1 MGCLPG
7 HLISH
12 HYWEGACP
20 GPPRTARCPQP
31 PSQGDTEA
39 RRVQPGRPSAGPS
52 GAGRSRSA
60 HAHGHTQREPW
71 TLPCTIKHHEP
82 SCPQPLKLPGA
93 LGQRDPYTG
102 LDGGRVA
109 WQPTRGPSG
118 TPPAS
123 QEGEQSGPG
132 AQRRRAEEGGPQRS
146 VLLGKPWACEPRP
159 CPPGLVNHAPPHTHC
174 TLLLQRGPH
183 SRTDGAG
190 LLSHLPLPGLLE
202 CSSAPSDPV
211 ASGRACSAVLVKTP
225 QPLASASLRHRT
237 GTSTRLQRGFASR
250 GDAVAIRGGDG
261 RGTKVRAGS

>member
-1 MGCLPG
+1 MGQ
-7 HLISH
+7 
-12 HYWEGACP
+12 E
-20 GPPRTARCPQP
+20 
-31 PSQGDTEA
+31 
-39 RRVQPGRPSAGPS
+39 PS
-52 GAGRSRSA
+52 GG
-60 HAHGHTQREPW
+60 
-71 TLPCTIKHHEP
+71 
-82 SCPQPLKLPGA
+82 
-93 LGQRDPYTG
+93 GQRKGG
-102 LDGGRVA
+102 L
-109 WQPTRGPSG
+109 RGQCCLES
-118 TPPAS
+118 
-123 QEGEQSGPG
+123 
-132 AQRRRAEEGGPQRS
+132 
-146 VLLGKPWACEPRP
+146 
-159 CPPGLVNHAPPHTHC
+159 PGLVNHSPAPLGLSTTPPHTHC

>member
-60 HAHGHTQREPW
+60 HACGHTQREPW
-71 TLPCTIKHHEP
+71 TLPCTINHHKP

-159 CPPGLVNHAPPHTHC
+159 CPPGLVNHAPPHTH
-174 TLLLQRGPH
+174 T
-183 SRTDGAG
+183 
-190 LLSHLPLPGLLE
+190 
-202 CSSAPSDPV
+202 APSSCREALTAARMEP
-211 ASGRACSAVLVKTP
+211 GCSATCLSRVSWSVRRPPVTP
-225 QPLASASLRHRT
+225 WPQ
-237 GTSTRLQRGFASR
+237 
-250 GDAVAIRGGDG
+250 GGH
-261 RGTKVRAGS
+261 ALLC

>member
-1 MGCLPG
+1 MGSCNGRLPPAPQLLQVERTVSSSFFHFFSINSETRGFSQQRQCLWRAMGCLPG

-60 HAHGHTQREPW
+60 HACGHTQREPW
-71 TLPCTIKHHEP
+71 TLPCTINHHKP

-109 WQPTRGPSG
+109 WQPTQGPSG

-159 CPPGLVNHAPPHTHC
+159 CPPGLVNHAPPTHTLHPPPAERPS
-174 TLLLQRGPH
+174 QPHGWSRAAQPPASPGSPGVFVGP
-183 SRTDGAG
+183 
-190 LLSHLPLPGLLE
+190 
-202 CSSAPSDPV
+202 
-211 ASGRACSAVLVKTP
+211 
-225 QPLASASLRHRT
+225 Q
-237 GTSTRLQRGFASR
+237 
-250 GDAVAIRGGDG
+250 
-261 RGTKVRAGS
+261 